1 MSEQS
6 KKNAA
11 QSYWIFPSRSL
22 TGGCLLF
29 AGAGVLFYLLGRFG
43 HPYELELSS
52 ILWPVGIGLFSIG
65 IGWVAQRP
73 HRRNEAAAPPPAV
86 VEPPAAAPAAAP
98 VVAAPVDS
106 RPGNGPID
114 RVRTLC
120 ADSKFPF
127 ELIETHSRFDDAG
140 VLIHYELHCTDAFYL
155 GDARKVTLLTQRLQ
169 RSVPGAWDVKALPD
183 QDLVVV
189 DQATAGS
196 GDSDDD
202 NPSIEAVKKDKPA
215 DDGPVVDRTVEGPY
229 QPPSLELLTPGD
241 PPPVDHGTA
250 PMTAGAI
257 NGVLEQFKV
266 DAKVTGFNRGPTVT
280 RFEVTLKRGVKV
292 EQITRLEKN
301 IAYAV
306 ATEHIR
312 LLAPIP
318 GKSAMGIEVPNE
330 DREMVSLSDVLR
342 APSTRKKHHPM
353 VIGLGKD
360 IEGNFVSTNLAEMP
374 HMLVAGQTGSGKS
387 SFVNSMLVSLLA
399 RVAPDEVKMILID
412 PKTVEL
418 TPYEGIPHLLTP
430 IITSPKKA
438 AAALAWVVEEMD
450 QRYQDMQASSTR
462 HIDQFNKKLRSGGIT
477 TPPGSRRV
485 YRPYPYILVVVD
497 ELVDLM
503 MTAPEDVEEAIVRI
517 TQKAR
522 AAGIHLVLAT
532 QRPSVEVCTG
542 LIKTNVP
549 SRLAFSASS
558 GIDSRVI
565 LDQVG
570 AEKLIGKGDALFLPS
585 EARRP
590 ERLQGAYVSDEEIE
604 RIVAACKEQSAP
616 EYVADIVTVKAND
629 NETDP
634 EAGDPDPAD
643 EHDPAF
649 DDDFADDLDMD
660 IDAAGDDDP
669 DLLLQAIELV
679 LTSQFGS
686 ISMLQRKLRIGFA
699 RAEHLMNV
707 MAKHAIVG
715 PADGANARTV
725 LLAPDDLDRALEAF
739 GGRRRTP

>member
-43 HPYELELSS
+43 HPHTVELSS
-52 ILWPVGIGLFSIG
+52 ILWPVGIGLFSVG
-65 IGWVAQRP
+65 VGWIAQRP
-73 HRRNEAAAPPPAV
+73 HAPNHAASVAPPV
-86 VEPPAAAPAAAP
+86 VEQPDFTPPAPIVPIAP
-98 VVAAPVDS
+98 PVDS
-106 RPGNGPID
+106 RPGGGTID
-114 RVRTLC
+114 RIRTLC
-120 ADSKFPF
+120 ADPRFPF
-127 ELIETHSRFDDAG
+127 ELIETQSRFDDVG
-140 VLIHYELHCTDAFYL
+140 RLIHYELHSTDLSYL
-155 GDARKVTLLTQRLQ
+155 IDSRKVTLLTQKLQ
-169 RSVPGAWDVKALPD
+169 RAVPGAWDVKTLPD

-189 DQATAGS
+189 DQASAGN
-196 GDSDDD
+196 GENLDE
-202 NPSIEAVKKDKPA
+202 NPTVEAIKKDKPV

-229 QPPSLELLTPGD
+229 QLPSLDLLVPGD
-241 PPPVDHGTA
+241 PPPEDHGSA
-250 PMTAGAI
+250 PLVVEAI
-257 NGVLEQFKV
+257 TGVLEQFKV

-280 RFEVTLKRGVKV
+280 RFEVALKKGVKV
-292 EQITRLEKN
+292 EQITKLEKN

-306 ATEHIR
+306 ATEQIR

-342 APSTRKKHHPM
+342 APATRRKHHPM

-360 IEGNFVSTNLAEMP
+360 IEGDFVSTNLADMP

-399 RVAPDEVKMILID
+399 RATPDEVKMILID
-412 PKTVEL
+412 PKMVEL

-438 AAALAWVVEEMD
+438 ASALAWVVEEMD

-462 HIDQFNKKLRSGGIT
+462 HIDQFNKKLRSGGII
-477 TPPGSRRV
+477 PPEGSRRV

-497 ELVDLM
+497 ELADLM
-503 MTAPEDVEEAIVRI
+503 MTAPVDVEEAIVRI

-532 QRPSVEVCTG
+532 QRPSVDVCTG

-558 GIDSRVI
+558 GTDSRVI
-565 LDQVG
+565 LDHVG
-570 AEKLIGKGDALFLPS
+570 AEKLIGKGDGLFLPS
-585 EARRP
+585 GASRP

-604 RIVAACKEQSAP
+604 RMVAACRDQSEP
-616 EYVADIVTVKAND
+616 EYVENVFDAKLKGDSAQD
-629 NETDP
+629 
-634 EAGDPDPAD
+634 GDPDADPAD
-643 EHDPAF
+643 ADVESGF
-649 DDDFADDLDMD
+649 DDDLDAELDVDGHDDS
-660 IDAAGDDDP
+660 

-679 LTSQFGS
+679 LTSQFAS
-686 ISMLQRKLRIGFA
+686 VSMLQRKLRIGFA

-715 PADGANARTV
+715 PEDGAKARNV
-725 LLAPDDLDRALEAF
+725 LLPPEDLDRALDAF
-739 GGRRRTP
+739 GGRSRTQ

>member
-29 AGAGVLFYLLGRFG
+29 AGAGLLFYLLGRFR
-43 HPYELELSS
+43 HPHVVELSTL
-52 ILWPVGIGLFSIG
+52 LWPLGIGLFSVG
-65 IGWVAQRP
+65 VGWIAQRP
-73 HRRNEAAAPPPAV
+73 PTRNV
-86 VEPPAAAPAAAP
+86 VTASTPVVDLPEVTSPAAIVPIAT
-98 VVAAPVDS
+98 PVDS
-106 RPGNGPID
+106 RPGGGAID

-120 ADSKFPF
+120 AEAKFPF
-127 ELIETHSRFDDAG
+127 DLIEAHSRFDDAG
-140 VLIHYELHCTDAFYL
+140 GLIHYELHCTDAFYL
-155 GDARKVTLLTQRLQ
+155 GDKRKVTMLTTRLQ
-169 RSVPGAWDVKALPD
+169 RLVPGAWDVTAVPE

-189 DQATAGS
+189 DQASARND
-196 GDSDDD
+196 DSAAE
-202 NPSIEAVKKDKPA
+202 SSAVEATKNDKPV

-229 QPPSLELLTPGD
+229 QLPSLDLLTPGD
-241 PPPVDHGTA
+241 PPPEDNGTA
-250 PMTAGAI
+250 PVIVEAI
-257 NGVLEQFKV
+257 TGVLEQFKV

-292 EQITRLEKN
+292 EQIMRLEKN

-318 GKSAMGIEVPNE
+318 GKSAMGIEVPNV

-342 APSTRKKHHPM
+342 APATRRKHHPM

-360 IEGNFVSTNLAEMP
+360 IEGDFVSTNLAEMP

-399 RVAPDEVKMILID
+399 RVTPDEVKMILID
-412 PKTVEL
+412 PKMVEL

-438 AAALAWVVEEMD
+438 AAALAWLVEEMD
-450 QRYQDMQASSTR
+450 QRYQDMQASRTR
-462 HIDQFNKKLRSGGIT
+462 HIDQFNAKIRSGAIT
-477 TPPGSRRV
+477 TPEGSRRV
-485 YRPYPYILVVVD
+485 YRPYPYILAVVD
-497 ELVDLM
+497 ELADLM
-503 MTAPEDVEEAIVRI
+503 MTAPADVEEAIVRI

-532 QRPSVEVCTG
+532 QRPSVNVCTG

-549 SRLAFSASS
+549 SRLGFSTSS
-558 GIDSRVI
+558 GVDSRVI

-570 AEKLIGKGDALFLPS
+570 AEKLIGKGDGLFLPS
-585 EARRP
+585 GASRP
-590 ERLQGAYVSDEEIE
+590 VRLQGAYVSDDEIE
-604 RIVAACKEQSAP
+604 RIVSACKDQAEP
-616 EYVADIVTVKAND
+616 EYVENVLEAKLHSDEQD
-629 NETDP
+629 EDRDTDD
-634 EAGDPDPAD
+634 DPDPGSG
-643 EHDPAF
+643 
-649 DDDFADDLDMD
+649 DDFDADFDEGLDLDLD
-660 IDAAGDDDP
+660 TDDDP

-686 ISMLQRKLRIGFA
+686 VSMLQRKLRIGFA
-699 RAEHLMNV
+699 RAEHLMSV

-715 PADGANARTV
+715 PENGTAARNV
-725 LLAPDDLDRALEAF
+725 LLAPEDLDRTLAAF
-739 GGRRRTP
+739 GGRSRNQ